1 MDLKIR
7 KAQKKVL
14 EVFSKKSKSF
24 ALCGGTAL
32 ELYYLKH
39 RFSADL
45 DFFSPKYNLAEI
57 DKLVLEFKKCG
68 SGKIKLGAE
77 FIADGHARVRFY
89 AVSVK
94 DLDRPLKI
102 DFVEDVLFETPV
114 IKRFEGVPVYSVEH
128 IYFQKL
134 VTLTGTRQGED
145 DIGRQILG
153 GRREPRDAFD
163 IYMLSQKIQPLHLF
177 LQEVPRQLQRGMVRW
192 YQVFSRQE
200 LKLGLLDLDIYDAE
214 FDSRKMIIY
223 LESEIKRFIKEVL
236 E

>member
-14 EVFSKKSKSF
+14 EAFSKKTKSF

-68 SGKIKLGAE
+68 SGKIKLEAE

-89 AVSVK
+89 MVPIK
-94 DLDRPLKI
+94 GLDRPLKI
-102 DFVEDVLFETPV
+102 DFVEEP
-114 IKRFEGVPVYSVEH
+114 IEN
-128 IYFQKL
+128 
-134 VTLTGTRQGED
+134 RQ
-145 DIGRQILG
+145 
-153 GRREPRDAFD
+153 
-163 IYMLSQKIQPLHLF
+163 
-177 LQEVPRQLQRGMVRW
+177 
-192 YQVFSRQE
+192 
-200 LKLGLLDLDIYDAE
+200 
-214 FDSRKMIIY
+214 
-223 LESEIKRFIKEVL
+223 
-236 E
+236 